1 MSNIEILQS
10 ILDNPFLTRR
20 LRQRQI
26 DAIGVAIKSLE
37 QTDRL
42 TGIINDHEPHDM
54 ICVGDLARMV
64 DNG

>member
-42 TGIINDHEPHDM
+42 NEIISQHEPHDM
-54 ICVGDLARMV
+54 VCIGDLAQ
-64 DNG
+64 GIEE